1 MLTVVST
8 PAQGGNFTYDPPL
21 CAAKTYASG
30 EVVTVTAVPSKGYQ
44 FDKWSGDIGNNSADN
59 ATIHVVMDMAH
70 NITADFV
77 ASSGLYTIT
86 VNVKPRL
93 GGTATITTSFGS
105 LNTSEN
111 ESSVSAQYANGTAV
125 NLSATAALGYRFTGW
140 KGDITESQSNVTF
153 VVDSPAT
160 ITAEFSPSPSYW
172 WAWAVVGIA
181 VLLLVL
187 LTTRFMLRRPKKPDR
202 IPPRQ

>member
-1 MLTVVST
+1 
-8 PAQGGNFTYDPPL
+8 
-21 CAAKTYASG
+21 
-30 EVVTVTAVPSKGYQ
+30 VVTVTAVPSKGYQ

-59 ATIHVVMDMAH
+59 ATIHVVMDMAR
-70 NITADFV
+70 NIAADFIAV
-77 ASSGLYTIT
+77 YTIT
-86 VNVKPRL
+86 VNASPRL

-111 ESSVSAQYANGTAV
+111 ESSVSAQFANGTAV
-125 NLSATAALGYRFTGW
+125 NLSATAALGYRFAGW
-140 KGDITESQSNVTF
+140 KGNITESQSNVTF

-172 WAWAVVGIA
+172 WAWVVVGIA

-187 LTTRFMLRRPKKPDR
+187 LTIRFMPRRAKKPDR